1 MKITFLGTG
10 TSTGVPVIGCQ
21 CRICQSTDERDK
33 RLRSSI
39 LWEMED
45 VSIIID
51 AGPDFRMQLIRA
63 KCSKIDAI
71 LITHKHYDHVGGLD
85 DVRGLNYTMKRPID
99 IYAEKYHAEAIRNNL
114 GYVFEVNKYPGV
126 PQINLNVIDNKPFD
140 VRGVRV
146 EPIRIMH
153 AKMKIFGY
161 RIGNCAYVTDAS
173 YIPEESMKKLEGCD
187 TLVINA
193 LREEPHMSHLSISQA
208 IEVIERL
215 KPKRAYLTHIG
226 HEFGLYEEMNDRL
239 PDGVFMAYDGLTVE
253 V

>member
-10 TSTGVPVIGCQ
+10 TSTGVPIIGCK
-21 CRICQSTDERDK
+21 CRVCQSADERDK

-39 LWEMED
+39 LWE
-45 VSIIID
+45 VGNISIVVD
-51 AGPDFRMQLIRA
+51 AGPDFRTQLLRA

-85 DVRGLNYTMKRPID
+85 DVRGLNYTMGCPID
-99 IYAEKYHAEAIRNNL
+99 IYAEKQHADTIRNNL
-114 GYVFEVNKYPGV
+114 GYVFETNKYPGV
-126 PQINLNVIDNKPFD
+126 PQINLNDITENPFD
-140 VRGVRV
+140 VRGITV
-146 EPIRIMH
+146 EPIRVMH
-153 AKMKIFGY
+153 AKMSIFGY
-161 RIGNCAYVTDAS
+161 RIGDCAYVTDAS

-208 IEVIERL
+208 IDIIDRL
-215 KPKRAYLTHIG
+215 KPRQAYLTHIG
-226 HEFGLYEEMNDRL
+226 HEFGLYEEMKNRL
-239 PDGVFMAYDGLTVE
+239 PNGVYMAYDGLTVD